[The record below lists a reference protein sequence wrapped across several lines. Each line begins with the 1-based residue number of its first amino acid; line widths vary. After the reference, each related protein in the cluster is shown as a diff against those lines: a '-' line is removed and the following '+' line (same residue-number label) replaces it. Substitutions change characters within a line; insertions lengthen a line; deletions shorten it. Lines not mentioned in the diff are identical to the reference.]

1 MQLRSPIFLVV
12 MALLMTPTLVPGA
25 GFEIRDKFGTT
36 TDLAVSHDYKPMPN
50 TAVASAAESVQENAG
65 FFIAISA
72 TPAEAVLRSTAN
84 DLLDGGKY
92 NRARRFEI
100 HAQVADQ
107 ILSSD
112 GVPSP

>member
-1 MQLRSPIFLVV
+1 

-72 TPAEAVLRSTAN
+72 ISRRIRAYSLWLCLGWFVFIVKGEMVGVRAMAF
-84 DLLDGGKY
+84 LL
-92 NRARRFEI
+92 FF
-100 HAQVADQ
+100 
-107 ILSSD
+107 
-112 GVPSP
+112 